1 MKIIY
6 AGTPEFALPA
16 LQALIASP
24 HEVVAVYTQPDRPAG
39 RGRKLQMSPVKA
51 LALEHGL
58 SVCQPVNFKDHEDV
72 QGLQEL
78 AADLMVVAAYGLLL
92 PPAVLNAPRL
102 GCVNIHASLLPRW
115 RGAAPIQRAI
125 LAGDCETG
133 ITLMQMDEGL
143 DTGNMLARSSIPIEH
158 DMTAASL
165 HDRLMV
171 MGGDLLMENLEAIES
186 SRISAEIQD
195 AGLVTYAAK
204 LNRDEARI
212 DWAKDAKRLL
222 REIRAYN
229 PWPVSH
235 TSLRGQN
242 LKIWSASA
250 SSESE
255 SGEPGRVLA
264 HDRQGIR
271 VVCGNGIINIT
282 QLQLAGRKRQSAAD
296 MLNSINLTAER
307 LGA

>member
-16 LQALIASP
+16 LQALIDSA
-24 HEVVAVYTQPDRPAG
+24 HEIVAVYTQPDRPAG

-51 LALEHGL
+51 RALEHGL
-58 SVCQPVNFKDHEDV
+58 TVCQPVNFKDDVDV
-72 QGLQEL
+72 QAMRKLG
-78 AADLMVVAAYGLLL
+78 ADLMVVAAYGLLL

-125 LAGDCETG
+125 LAGDLETG

-143 DTGNMLARSSIPIEH
+143 DTGNMLAKSRIPIEQ
-158 DMTAASL
+158 DMTAQQL

-171 MGGDLLMENLEAIES
+171 MGGDLLMQNLAGIEAAQV
-186 SRISAEIQD
+186 SAEVQD
-195 AGLVTYAAK
+195 AGLATYAAK

-212 DWAKDAKRLL
+212 DWTKSAERLL

-235 TSLRGQN
+235 TTVHGQN
-242 LKIWSASA
+242 LKIWAAGA
-250 SSESE
+250 SSESA

-264 HDRQGIR
+264 HDRQGVR
-271 VVCGNGIINIT
+271 VACGNGTLNVT
-282 QLQLAGRKRQSAAD
+282 HLQLAGRKRQAASD
-296 MLNSINLTAER
+296 LLNSINLNAER